1 MKSSAITG
9 PLAVFIALFV
19 HVIAAPNIKIAP
31 RTASL
36 AVRDASVVLK
46 DNVLQDLWKRRGG
59 GGGGSRGSSSSG
71 VAVAAAVVLVP
82 AVGAVAVAA
91 RAEEVRV
98 VLALALALAAVV
110 VHPLPREEGTFFIIL
125 SYIQPLTPANKTR
138 STGSPRTFGGG
149 SYYAGGATTPYR
161 SGSRSAAGL
170 TGAFFAIGLLS
181 FWPALW
187 LTNAYLYHYP
197 SSYRYQ
203 FHNQSSNAN
212 ESLPVICAC
221 AENSLCGCDEN
232 NSTAY
237 FNSLIGNGS
246 YSGLNTSVVSV
257 AQVNGTKT
265 LLVNGTLSNDT
276 TSPTEDSD
284 GGDDS
289 SMAILNSPVSLLG
302 YWPVAVAAFA
312 AIYVV

>member
-71 VAVAAAVVLVP
+71 
-82 AVGAVAVAA
+82 G
-91 RAEEVRV
+91 
-98 VLALALALAAVV
+98 
-110 VHPLPREEGTFFIIL
+110 
-125 SYIQPLTPANKTR
+125 R
-138 STGSPRTFGGG
+138 SGSSGSRGSSGSSSSSSSSRGSSSSSSSSRGGTGSPRTFGGG

>member
-9 PLAVFIALFV
+9 PLAVFIALFM
-19 HVIAAPNIKIAP
+19 HVIAAPNLKIAP

-36 AVRDASVVLK
+36 AIRDASVALK
-46 DNVLQDLWKRRGG
+46 DNIFEDLWKRRGG

-71 VAVAAAVVLVP
+71 STS
-82 AVGAVAVAA
+82 GSSGS
-91 RAEEVRV
+91 RGGSSSSSSSRGGSSSSSS
-98 VLALALALAAVV
+98 
-110 VHPLPREEGTFFIIL
+110 RGG
-125 SYIQPLTPANKTR
+125 SSGSSSSSSSR
-138 STGSPRTFGGG
+138 GSSSSSSSSRGGTGSPRTYGGG
-149 SYYAGGATTPYR
+149 SYYAGGATTPYK

-170 TGAFFAIGLLS
+170 TGAFFAVGLLS

-203 FHNQSSNAN
+203 FQNQSSNAN

-221 AENSLCGCDEN
+221 AENSQCGCDEN
-232 NSTAY
+232 NSTTY
-237 FNSLIGNGS
+237 FDSLIGNGS
-246 YSGLNTSVVSV
+246 YSGLNTSVVNV

-276 TSPTEDSD
+276 TSPTEDTNSD
-284 GGDDS
+284 DDS

-302 YWPVAVAAFA
+302 YWPVTVAVFA
-312 AIYVV
+312 AIYVF